1 MSTCSS
7 FLYLFG
13 ITEPIDNVA
22 SRFRISAG
30 NITPF
35 PGSDSDYLASVQCSC
50 TTFLGV
56 TKLLYMV
63 NYTVQDIDVGLPPKN
78 ISDKYFSDMAWTEK
92 QQNPVKLGDE
102 LQLGLGC
109 GCPIAGWNSII
120 SYAPPQNDA
129 LSKIT
134 QKFNSDQDTIQ
145 SLNNIQNPNII
156 RTRRVLFI
164 PSQQTPTSSPPANGT
179 APNKPPAPTPKSE
192 VKPPAYSPKSE
203 PASSIPSG
211 PPKLHGSEARLIRV
225 IIPIIIIAIV
235 VIFGLLITLVL
246 YILEYGCFA
255 PKDKVENFLKQHAHE
270 TPIRYSFRQ
279 LKKATNNFREKLGEG
294 AFGTVSKGKLSNG
307 FAVAVKVLRDRSS
320 QSEEQFMNEV
330 GTIGRIHHINL
341 VRLLGYCAKGSKRA
355 LVYEFMAN
363 GSLDNL
369 IFPNQNGRALGW
381 EQLRAIALGTAR
393 GIAYLHGDCQNRII
407 HYDIKPANVLVDENF
422 LPKVADF
429 GLAML
434 CNRKDTHV
442 SMNGPRGTPGFAA
455 PEVWS
460 RSNGPVTEKCDV
472 YSFGMLVL
480 EMVGGRKNLELNAST
495 DSQICFP
502 EWAWQQVERGELG
515 NIFGGDNRFGDEGLA
530 VRLTL
535 VSLWCIQY
543 RSNDRPSMSDVVTLL
558 EGNAELRTPP
568 NPFRISSANT
578 QSSSSTST
586 ETDH

>member
-1 MSTCSS
+1 MPFQRLHWGSAGSILCS
-7 FLYLFG
+7 Y
-13 ITEPIDNVA
+13 IEQPIDNVA

-30 NITPF
+30 NITQF
-35 PGSDSDYLASVQCSC
+35 PG
-50 TTFLGV
+50 
-56 TKLLYMV
+56 
-63 NYTVQDIDVGLPPKN
+63 NVGLPPKN
-78 ISDKYFSDMAWTEK
+78 ISDKYFSDMAWTEE

-120 SYAPPQNDA
+120 SYAPPQNDM

-145 SLNNIQNPNII
+145 SLNNIQNPDII

-164 PSQQTPTSSPPANGT
+164 PSQPTHTSSPPANGT

-203 PASSIPSG
+203 PASLIPSG
-211 PPKLHGSEARLIRV
+211 SPKKHGSEARLRRE
-225 IIPIIIIAIV
+225 IIPIIIIGIV
-235 VIFGLLITLVL
+235 VFFGLLITLLL
-246 YILEYGCFA
+246 YFLEYGCFA

-270 TPIRYSFRQ
+270 TPIRYSFRE

-294 AFGTVSKGKLSNG
+294 AFGTVFKGKLSNG

-341 VRLLGYCAKGSKRA
+341 VRLVGYCAKGSKRA

-369 IFPNQNGRALGW
+369 IFRNQNGRALGW
-381 EQLRAIALGTAR
+381 EQLHRIALGTAR
-393 GIAYLHGDCQNRII
+393 GIAYLHGECQNRII
-407 HYDIKPANVLVDENF
+407 HYDIKPANVLVDEIF

-429 GLAML
+429 GLAKL
-434 CNRKDTHV
+434 CNREATHV
-442 SMNGPRGTPGFAA
+442 SMSGARGTPGFAA
-455 PEVWS
+455 P
-460 RSNGPVTEKCDV
+460 
-472 YSFGMLVL
+472 
-480 EMVGGRKNLELNAST
+480 EMVGGRKNLELNART
-495 DSQICFP
+495 DSQIYFP

-515 NIFGGDNRFGDEGLA
+515 NIFGGDNQVGDEEGLA

-535 VSLWCIQY
+535 VSMWCIQF
-543 RSNDRPSMSDVVTLL
+543 SPNTRPSMSEVVKLL

-568 NPFRISSANT
+568 NPFPI
-578 QSSSSTST
+578 
-586 ETDH
+586 